1 MHSLDRWYN
10 CQWKNDQLS
19 LMCVCVCEICS
30 GNQLIMGNWF
40 SCSLSLCMCMYVCV
54 CVCVFV
60 PLTGYFCWQT
70 RWQWQEQ
77 LLTVGNFPA
86 PSGPL
91 PPHQCPTINTAP
103 NYMCLEVHTSLKKAE
118 ADGISCIWTWED
130 GVIMTPMSMREMWR
144 VNILYYYYYF

>member
-103 NYMCLEVHTSLKKAE
+103 NYMCLEVHTSLKKLKLMGYLAFE
-118 ADGISCIWTWED
+118 LGKMVSLWHQWVWE
-130 GVIMTPMSMREMWR
+130 RCEE
-144 VNILYYYYYF
+144 